1 MPTWITTLL
10 NATYPFSLPAL
21 EYTYEALEP
30 HVDTAT
36 MTLHHTKHHQ
46 AYINNLNTGLE
57 QHPEYQTQTLEWLVK
72 NWNSLPDSLKTIVKN
87 HGGGHLNH
95 AFFWKILSPTQQA
108 PSQTIQSALNE
119 SFDSLENF
127 KTIFNKAALSVF
139 GSGWAWLC
147 INEKNQLIVVAT
159 ANQENPISQNLTPLL
174 GLDVWEHA
182 YYLKYQ
188 NQRANYISAF
198 WNIINWHRVEELFL
212 THQITKN

>member
-1 MPTWITTLL
+1 MLTWITSLR

-21 EYTYEALEP
+21 EYAYEALEP
-30 HVDTAT
+30 HIDATT
-36 MTLHHTKHHQ
+36 MTIHHTKHHQ
-46 AYINNLNTGLE
+46 AYINNLNSGLE
-57 QHPEYQTQTLEWLVK
+57 QHPEYQTKTLEWLVK
-72 NWNSLPDSLKTIVKN
+72 NWSTLPETLKTIVKN

-95 AFFWKILSPTQQA
+95 AFFWGILSANQQV
-108 PSQTIQSALNE
+108 PSPIIQSNLHEA
-119 SFDSLENF
+119 FGSLENF
-127 KTIFNKAALSVF
+127 KTTFNKAALSVF

-147 INEKNQLIVVAT
+147 MNEKNQLVVVAT
-159 ANQENPISQNLTPLL
+159 ANQENPIIQNLTPLL

-198 WNIINWHRVEELFL
+198 WNIINWRRVEELFL